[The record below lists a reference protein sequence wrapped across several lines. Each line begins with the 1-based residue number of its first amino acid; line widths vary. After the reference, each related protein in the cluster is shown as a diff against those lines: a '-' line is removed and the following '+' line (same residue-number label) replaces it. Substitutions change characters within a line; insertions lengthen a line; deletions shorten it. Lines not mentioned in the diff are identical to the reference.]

1 MILAAVPG
9 SKGDDV
15 RGGLWIDDVRRCQR
29 RSLEG
34 ARLVVEQLGGVH
46 RESRDGGGVD
56 QARRV
61 GIQIFDGPFRRT
73 VVLVRVWGRADDDVG
88 RWPVR

>member
-15 RGGLWIDDVRRCQR
+15 RGGVWIDGVV
-29 RSLEG
+29 EG
-34 ARLVVEQLGGVH
+34 ARRVVEQLGRLH

-56 QARRV
+56 QAE
-61 GIQIFDGPFRRT
+61 PFRRT
-73 VVLVRVWGRADDDVG
+73 VVLVRVWGRADDVVV

>member
-1 MILAAVPG
+1 VILAAVPG

-15 RGGLWIDDVRRCQR
+15 RGGLWTDDVRRCQR

-56 QARRV
+56 QAE
-61 GIQIFDGPFRRT
+61 PFRRT
-73 VVLVRVWGRADDDVG
+73 VVLVRVWGRADDVVV

>member
-9 SKGDDV
+9 SNGDDV
-15 RGGLWIDDVRRCQR
+15 RRGLWIDGVV
-29 RSLEG
+29 EG

-46 RESRDGGGVD
+46 SRESRDGGGVD

-61 GIQIFDGPFRRT
+61 GIHIFDGPFRRT
-73 VVLVRVWGRADDDVG
+73 VVLVRVWGRADDAVV